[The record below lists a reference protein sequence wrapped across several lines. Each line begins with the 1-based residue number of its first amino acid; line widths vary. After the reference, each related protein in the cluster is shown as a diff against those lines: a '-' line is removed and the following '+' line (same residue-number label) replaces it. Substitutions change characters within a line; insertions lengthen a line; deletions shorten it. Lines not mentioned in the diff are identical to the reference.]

1 MTYDLLDCIGLSA
14 MQSLLT
20 QRVTDLQEVLNQ
32 RIEEAILQS
41 SYIYDSSLMDS
52 ILREVH
58 LPLTP
63 SQLTLLCFAL
73 LC

>member
-1 MTYDLLDCIGLSA
+1 

-41 SYIYDSSLMDS
+41 SYIYDSTLMDS

-58 LPLTP
+58 LPL
-63 SQLTLLCFAL
+63 LLPNSLSSALLSSAL